1 MVENTA
7 GQQLGFR
14 NGFAAATAD
23 EQRTEAQKAQ
33 VYRDALL
40 VERLRQGEDAA
51 FEELLSQY
59 QDAVYNLVFRL
70 LNHSADAQDVAQE
83 VFLKVFRNLGR
94 FEGKSTLK
102 TWIYRIAINE
112 SYNHRRWFGR
122 HRKGE
127 VSLMAEEE
135 YARNLCDVLPDRARS
150 PFDLASD
157 SETRLL
163 IEEGLSRINPVF
175 RAAVVLRD
183 LEDLSYEE
191 VAEVLEVSLGTVKS
205 RILRGREAL
214 RHELEAKLY
223 AGEGFGWSA
232 PAAAGH

>member
-1 MVENTA
+1 MVEETA
-7 GQQLGFR
+7 GQQLGFS
-14 NGFAAATAD
+14 NGFADGAAANSA
-23 EQRTEAQKAQ
+23 EAHKAQ
-33 VYRDALL
+33 VFRDALL

-51 FEELLSQY
+51 FEELLSQF
-59 QDAVYNLVFRL
+59 QDAVYNLVYRL
-70 LNHSADAQDVAQE
+70 LNHATDAQDVAQE

-135 YARNLCDVLPDRARS
+135 HSRNLCDVLPDRSRS

-157 SETRLL
+157 SETRTL
-163 IEEGLSRINPVF
+163 IEDALTRINPVF
-175 RAAVVLRD
+175 RAAVILRD
-183 LEDLSYEE
+183 LEDLSYDE

-205 RILRGREAL
+205 RILRGRDAL
-214 RHELEAKLY
+214 RHELEAKLHANEGY
-223 AGEGFGWSA
+223 AWPAQAA
-232 PAAAGH
+232 PGH